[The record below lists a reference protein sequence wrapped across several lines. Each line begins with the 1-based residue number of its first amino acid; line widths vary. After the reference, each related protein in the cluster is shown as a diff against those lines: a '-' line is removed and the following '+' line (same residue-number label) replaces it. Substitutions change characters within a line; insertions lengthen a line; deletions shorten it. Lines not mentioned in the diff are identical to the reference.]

1 MAGRHHIVQGLP
13 MKHFAASAVAAAEAS
28 TPRLGAEALPITRGW
43 LPRLLSGLAL
53 TYTALAALASQAEPL
68 AAAAERYRPLMAEE
82 IDHSLAGARA
92 LRDALLANDLEGAQQ
107 AWIAARVGWE
117 RAEVFTSGF
126 TELDAEIDA
135 WPNAVT
141 GFHAIE
147 AKLFGAQLMDVKP
160 ETDALIF
167 HLTDLRVKIRDT
179 RLTAQGLLNGA
190 AKLVYEVGESKADG
204 GESRFS
210 GTSLDDM
217 RNNVDGVETVFRI
230 VFAAEIEGRDPKL
243 ADALRTKI
251 DQLQTLVRVPAL
263 GRLDSNKLRAESEEL
278 IVAFQTAAPLVGLD
292 RPSLQDLVQR

>member
-1 MAGRHHIVQGLP
+1 
-13 MKHFAASAVAAAEAS
+13 MKDLDASEMGGGEL
-28 TPRLGAEALPITRGW
+28 LGAANPPTGGRGVA
-43 LPRLLSGLAL
+43 RLLSGLAL
-53 TYTALAALASQAEPL
+53 VCATLAAFAASQAEPL
-68 AAAAERYRPLMAEE
+68 DGAAERYRPLMAEE

-92 LRDALLANDLEGAQQ
+92 LRDALIANNLEAAQQ

-126 TELDAEIDA
+126 TELDREIDA

-147 AKLFGAQLMDVKP
+147 AKLFGAQRMDIQP

-190 AKLVYEVGESKADG
+190 AKLAYEVGESKADG

-217 RNNVDGVETVFRI
+217 RNNADGIETVFRI
-230 VFAAEIEGRDPKL
+230 VFAAEIEARDPRL
-243 ADALRTKI
+243 ADALRAKI
-251 DQLQTLVRVPAL
+251 DRLRSSLRVPAL
-263 GRLDSNKLRAESEEL
+263 ANLDPIKVRAESEEL
-278 IVAFQTAAPLVGLD
+278 IVALQTAAPLLGLK
-292 RPSLQDLVQR
+292 RPSLQDLIQQ

>member
-1 MAGRHHIVQGLP
+1 M
-13 MKHFAASAVAAAEAS
+13 
-28 TPRLGAEALPITRGW
+28 
-43 LPRLLSGLAL
+43 
-53 TYTALAALASQAEPL
+53 LAAVTVEAGSLD
-68 AAAAERYRPLMAEE
+68 AAAERYRPLMAEE

-147 AKLFGAQLMDVKP
+147 AKLFGARRMDVQP

-190 AKLVYEVGESKADG
+190 AKLAYGVGESKADG

-217 RNNVDGVETVFRI
+217 RNNVDGVEAVFRI
-230 VFAAEIEGRDPKL
+230 VSPQKSKVAIPSSRMRCGR
-243 ADALRTKI
+243 RSI
-251 DQLQTLVRVPAL
+251 SC
-263 GRLDSNKLRAESEEL
+263 RLYC
-278 IVAFQTAAPLVGLD
+278 AF
-292 RPSLQDLVQR
+292 RPSGGSIRTSCAPKARS

>member
-1 MAGRHHIVQGLP
+1 VKHIDAPAWAPTAVPLPHCGAAGRP
-13 MKHFAASAVAAAEAS
+13 VARDWL
-28 TPRLGAEALPITRGW
+28 TRLFL
-43 LPRLLSGLAL
+43 GLAL
-53 TYTALAALASQAEPL
+53 ACVTLAAVTVQAGSL
-68 AAAAERYRPLMAEE
+68 DAAAERYRPLMAEE
-82 IDHSLAGARA
+82 IDRSLAGALA
-92 LRDALLANDLEGAQQ
+92 LRDALLANDLEGAQR

-126 TELDAEIDA
+126 TELDREIDA

-147 AKLFGAQLMDVKP
+147 AKLFGARLTDIQP

-167 HLTDLRVKIRDT
+167 HLTDLRVKVRDT

-190 AKLVYEVGESKADG
+190 AKLAYEVGESKADG

-217 RNNVDGVETVFRI
+217 RNNVDGVEAVFRI

-243 ADALRTKI
+243 AAALRTKI
-251 DQLQTLVRVPAL
+251 DQLQTLLRVPTL
-263 GRLDSNKLRAESEEL
+263 GLLDSNKLRAESEEL
-278 IVAFQTAAPLVGLD
+278 IIAFQTAAPVIGLN
-292 RPSLQDLVQR
+292 RPSLQDLVQQ

>member
-1 MAGRHHIVQGLP
+1 
-13 MKHFAASAVAAAEAS
+13 MKHVAASAIAAAEPVAQ
-28 TPRLGAEALPITRGW
+28 RLGETDRPRTAGCLV
-43 LPRLLSGLAL
+43 RLLSGFAL
-53 TYTALAALASQAEPL
+53 VCAALVAPASQAEPL
-68 AAAAERYRPLMAEE
+68 DAAAERYRPLMAEE

-92 LRDALLANDLEGAQQ
+92 LHDALLANDLEAAQR

-135 WPNAVT
+135 WPNAVS

-147 AKLFGAQLMDVKP
+147 AKLFGARLMDVQP

-167 HLTDLRVKIRDT
+167 HLTDLRLKIRDT

-190 AKLVYEVGESKADG
+190 AKLAYEVGESKADG

-217 RNNVDGVETVFRI
+217 RNNVDGIETVFRI
-230 VFAAEIEGRDPKL
+230 VFTAEIEARDPKL

-251 DQLQTLVRVPAL
+251 DQLQALLRVSAL
-263 GRLDSNKLRAESEEL
+263 GLLDSKKLRSESEEL
-278 IVAFQTAAPLVGLD
+278 IIAFQTAAPLIGLN
-292 RPSLQDLVQR
+292 RPSLQDLVQQ

>member
-1 MAGRHHIVQGLP
+1 MCMTLAP
-13 MKHFAASAVAAAEAS
+13 SAS
-28 TPRLGAEALPITRGW
+28 P
-43 LPRLLSGLAL
+43 
-53 TYTALAALASQAEPL
+53 AEPL
-68 AAAAERYRPLMAEE
+68 DGAAESYRPLITEE

-92 LRDALLANDLEGAQQ
+92 LRAALIAKNLEAAQQ
-107 AWIAARVGWE
+107 AWIVARVGWE

-147 AKLFGAQLMDVKP
+147 AKLFGAQRMDIQP

-167 HLTDLRVKIRDT
+167 HLTDLCVKIRDT

-190 AKLVYEVGESKADG
+190 AKLAYEVGESKADG

-217 RNNVDGVETVFRI
+217 RNNADGIETVFRI
-230 VFAAEIEGRDPKL
+230 VFAAEIEARDPRL
-243 ADALRTKI
+243 ADALRANI
-251 DQLQTLVRVPAL
+251 DRLRSSLRVPAL
-263 GRLDSNKLRAESEEL
+263 VNLDPIKVRAESEEL
-278 IVAFQTAAPLVGLD
+278 IVALQTAAPLLGLK
-292 RPSLQDLVQR
+292 RPSLQDLIQQ

>member
-1 MAGRHHIVQGLP
+1 MIWA
-13 MKHFAASAVAAAEAS
+13 
-28 TPRLGAEALPITRGW
+28 
-43 LPRLLSGLAL
+43 
-53 TYTALAALASQAEPL
+53 
-68 AAAAERYRPLMAEE
+68 
-82 IDHSLAGARA
+82 
-92 LRDALLANDLEGAQQ
+92 
-107 AWIAARVGWE
+107 
-117 RAEVFTSGF
+117 
-126 TELDAEIDA
+126 
-135 WPNAVT
+135 
-141 GFHAIE
+141 
-147 AKLFGAQLMDVKP
+147 
-160 ETDALIF
+160 ALIF

-278 IVAFQTAAPLVGLD
+278 IVAFQTAAPLIGLD

>member
-1 MAGRHHIVQGLP
+1 M
-13 MKHFAASAVAAAEAS
+13 
-28 TPRLGAEALPITRGW
+28 
-43 LPRLLSGLAL
+43 
-53 TYTALAALASQAEPL
+53 
-68 AAAAERYRPLMAEE
+68 
-82 IDHSLAGARA
+82 
-92 LRDALLANDLEGAQQ
+92 
-107 AWIAARVGWE
+107 
-117 RAEVFTSGF
+117 FTIGF
-126 TELDAEIDA
+126 TELYAEIDA

-147 AKLFGAQLMDVKP
+147 AKLFGARRMDVQP

-190 AKLVYEVGESKADG
+190 AKLAYEVGESKADG

-217 RNNVDGVETVFRI
+217 RNNVDGVEAVFRI

-251 DQLQTLVRVPAL
+251 DQLQTLLRVPAL

-278 IVAFQTAAPLVGLD
+278 IVAFQTAAPLIGLD
-292 RPSLQDLVQR
+292 RLSLKDLVQR

>member
-1 MAGRHHIVQGLP
+1 
-13 MKHFAASAVAAAEAS
+13 MKDLDASAVGGGDLLTS
-28 TPRLGAEALPITRGW
+28 SLGAADPATGAPW
-43 LPRLLSGLAL
+43 VARLLSGLAL
-53 TYTALAALASQAEPL
+53 MCMTLAPSASPAEPL
-68 AAAAERYRPLMAEE
+68 DGAAESYRPLITEE

-92 LRDALLANDLEGAQQ
+92 LRAALIAKNLEAAQQ
-107 AWIAARVGWE
+107 AWIVARVGWE

-147 AKLFGAQLMDVKP
+147 AKLFGAQRMDIQP

-167 HLTDLRVKIRDT
+167 HLTDLCVKIRDT

-190 AKLVYEVGESKADG
+190 AKLAYEVGESKADG

-217 RNNVDGVETVFRI
+217 RNNARWDRDGLPHR
-230 VFAAEIEGRDPKL
+230 
-243 ADALRTKI
+243 
-251 DQLQTLVRVPAL
+251 VRSGNRGARSPACRCAQ
-263 GRLDSNKLRAESEEL
+263 GEYR
-278 IVAFQTAAPLVGLD
+278 
-292 RPSLQDLVQR
+292 